1 MNVKNSIVFGLFKYF
16 FFAET
21 LDKKVRK
28 GSASK
33 IIENI
38 WEVLSSLSPTFSLID
53 FRKSLFACLCNV
65 LQRSVF

>member
-1 MNVKNSIVFGLFKYF
+1 MNECDNSIVFGLFKYF

-33 IIENI
+33 LRIYG
-38 WEVLSSLSPTFSLID
+38 
-53 FRKSLFACLCNV
+53 KY
-65 LQRSVF
+65 